1 MDITDGILAKRRVL
15 VLGGLGFIGSNL
27 AIRCAQAGAEVTVI
41 DSLMDRGG
49 GNLANVAGY
58 RDRIRVIINDI
69 RDVNLVGPV
78 VAMQDYIFNCAGHT
92 SHTYSIQD
100 PYLDI
105 EINCKGAMNVLE
117 VVRRENRD
125 ARVVYVG
132 TSTQCGAMV
141 YSPMDE
147 RHPEFPLDIYS
158 ANKSVAE
165 KYHLIYHR
173 VHGLRTSVIR
183 LANVFGPRARIG
195 SSDAGVLNFFIGQAL
210 QDKQLTIYGEG
221 TQKRNVLFV
230 DDCVD
235 ALLLAAT
242 HDESL
247 GQVLFAAGDDSCTI
261 TDFAQMVL
269 KVVGRGTVHHVPWP
283 ESWVNLDVGD
293 VAISNHRIQEV
304 LGWAPKT
311 SLDSGLEQTRAFFET
326 RLGVYLNDSGGNV
339 VRPG

>member
-1 MDITDGILAKRRVL
+1 MDITEDGLHKRRVL

-78 VAMQDYIFNCAGHT
+78 VAKQDYIFNCAGHT

-105 EINCKGAMNVLE
+105 EINCIGAMNVLE
-117 VVRRENRD
+117 VVRRDNPT
-125 ARVVYVG
+125 AHVVYVG
-132 TSTQCGAMV
+132 TSTQCGPMIYA
-141 YSPMDE
+141 PMDE

-173 VHGLRTSVIR
+173 VHGLKTSVVR
-183 LANVFGPRARIG
+183 LANIFGPRARIS
-195 SSDAGVLNFFIGQAL
+195 SSDAGVLNYFIGRAL
-210 QDKQLTIYGEG
+210 QNKQLTIYGEG
-221 TQKRNVLFV
+221 KQKRNVLYV

-242 HDESL
+242 HQDSL
-247 GQVLFAAGDDSCTI
+247 GQTLFAAGDDSCTI
-261 TDFAQMVL
+261 NDFAEMVL
-269 KVVGRGTVHHVPWP
+269 KVVGKGSVQHVPWP

-293 VAISNHRIQEV
+293 VAIANHRIQEV
-304 LGWAPKT
+304 IGWAPKT
-311 SLDSGLEQTRAFFET
+311 SLDTGLELTKAFFEE
-326 RLGVYLNDSGGNV
+326 RLETYLTD
-339 VRPG
+339 